1 MIVFYNPQVDDF
13 LAEPPHFSFL
23 KRRALK
29 KYGYI
34 FNGILS
40 ENEIIEIYVDFTL
53 SAFIPENIFSKLP
66 LIFRKL
72 IVKRELSK
80 WIKDNKLENKIK
92 INFNYNNSFENKILF
107 AMSYKSMENYNESRI
122 NIINKFKKSIFH
134 LSHYHISTKLKS
146 KNLSL
151 LKNVYLCGDSDITSN
166 DYFKFYFS
174 WYKKDFLI
182 IPFYVQDRFIC
193 KKDFLERKDL
203 AIATGSFHNLY
214 EEKPVYKYKDYLDFY
229 KQSTYHPIRKILYE
243 NKNKVNEFIDVK
255 VSPYRENSNNN
266 FLIKLFKK
274 YFVNQKKYFAFDIVE
289 LYNQYK
295 YVVVGEENI
304 GFPAIGAFEA
314 MACGCILIGQKEYY
328 NSLGM
333 EENIHYISY
342 DGNLNDLIEKIKYLK
357 NNLEFS
363 EEISNNGRTIIKN
376 LFSKNK
382 CYKNFKYRI
391 INEK

>member
-13 LAEPPHFSFL
+13 LAEPPHFSLL

-29 KYGYI
+29 KYAYI

-40 ENEIIEIYVDFTL
+40 ENKMIEIYVDFTL
-53 SAFIPENIFSKLP
+53 SAFVPEKVFSRFP
-66 LIFRKL
+66 LFFRKI
-72 IVKRELSK
+72 IVKKELSK

-134 LSHYHISTKLKS
+134 LSHYHISTKMKS

-151 LKNVYLCGDSDITSN
+151 LKNVYLCGDSDITVN
-166 DYFKFYFS
+166 DYFNFHFS
-174 WYKKDFLI
+174 WYKREFLI
-182 IPFYVQDRFIC
+182 IPFFVQDRFFS
-193 KKDFLERKDL
+193 KKEFSEKKDL

-214 EEKPVYKYKDYLDFY
+214 DEQPAYKYEDYLDFY

-243 NKNKVNEFIDVK
+243 NKNKVKNLIDVK
-255 VSPYRENSNNN
+255 VSPYREKSNEI
-266 FLIKLFKK
+266 FIMKLLKK
-274 YFVNQKKYFAFDIVE
+274 YFVAQKNYFSFDIVE
-289 LYNQYK
+289 LYNEYK

-328 NSLGM
+328 SGLGV
-333 EENIHYISY
+333 EENTHFINY
-342 DGNLNDLIEKIKYLK
+342 DGNFEDLISKVRNLQKEVEILNKISIKSQKYIK
-357 NNLEFS
+357 KTFS
-363 EEISNNGRTIIKN
+363 SENRYVQFKKVISE
-376 LFSKNK
+376 L
-382 CYKNFKYRI
+382 
-391 INEK
+391 

>member
-13 LAEPPHFSFL
+13 LAEPPHFSLL

-40 ENEIIEIYVDFTL
+40 ENKIIEIYVDFTL
-53 SAFIPENIFSKLP
+53 SAFIPEKVFSRFP
-66 LIFRKL
+66 LFLKKL
-72 IVKRELSK
+72 IVKRELDK
-80 WIKDNKLENKIK
+80 WLKDNNLTNRVK

-122 NIINKFKKSIFH
+122 QIINKFKKSIFH
-134 LSHYHISTKLKS
+134 LSHYHISTKTKT

-333 EENIHYISY
+333 EENIHYICYNGS
-342 DGNLNDLIEKIKYLK
+342 LEDLVNKIEYLRI
-357 NNLEFS
+357 NPLIA
-363 EEISNNGRTIIKN
+363 EEISENSINYIKN
-376 LFSKNK
+376 SFLYNKKYLELKNV
-382 CYKNFKYRI
+382 I
-391 INEK
+391 S

>member
-13 LAEPPHFSFL
+13 LAEPPHFSLL

-40 ENEIIEIYVDFTL
+40 ENKIIEIYVDFTL
-53 SAFIPENIFSKLP
+53 SAFIPEKVFSRFP
-66 LIFRKL
+66 LFLKKL
-72 IVKRELSK
+72 IVKRELDK
-80 WIKDNKLENKIK
+80 WLKDNNLTNRVK

-122 NIINKFKKSIFH
+122 QIINKFKKSIFH
-134 LSHYHISTKLKS
+134 LSHYHISTKTKT

-214 EEKPVYKYKDYLDFY
+214 EEKPFYKYKDYLDFY

-333 EENIHYISY
+333 EENIHYICYNGS
-342 DGNLNDLIEKIKYLK
+342 LEDLINKIEYLRI
-357 NNLEFS
+357 NPLIA
-363 EEISNNGRTIIKN
+363 EEISENSINYIKN
-376 LFSKNK
+376 SFLYNKKYLELKNV
-382 CYKNFKYRI
+382 I
-391 INEK
+391 S